1 MSNMIYYLGKWHLG
15 FCKQEYLPTARGFD
29 SYFGYWGP
37 TEDYYTKTMKV
48 MGDPK
53 LYYDFHLNDDLFFDN
68 TTYSLDLYTNRM
80 KELIENHHQEKNN
93 PMFMYL
99 ALQSVH
105 VPLAVPQH
113 YEDLYP
119 NIEDHTRKTY
129 LGIVTAMDDLIGK

>member
-1 MSNMIYYLGKWHLG
+1 MG

-53 LYYDFHLNDDLFFDN
+53 LYYDFHINGDIFYDN
-68 TTYSLDLYTNRM
+68 TTYSLDLYTDHM
-80 KELIENHHQEKNN
+80 KNLIENHDQEN

-99 ALQSVH
+99 ALQVSIIFNF
-105 VPLAVPQH
+105 
-113 YEDLYP
+113 YW
-119 NIEDHTRKTY
+119 
-129 LGIVTAMDDLIGK
+129 